1 MRDVKITI
9 IGGGS
14 RQWAIG
20 MLKDLT
26 RQDKFIPHVC
36 LYDINRQAAKDN
48 VEIAKRIYALN
59 KAEGFGISE
68 EGTLEAALTGADF
81 VIISVEP
88 GIIECRQGDL
98 ELPDYYG
105 ILQTVGDTTGPG
117 GILRARR
124 AIPLFV
130 EFAKNIER
138 FCPNAWVINYTN
150 PMTLCTAAL
159 FKGFPGIKA
168 MGCCHE
174 VFHIQTFLAEKCK
187 DWYGVTLNRRD
198 IEIDVSGVN
207 HFTFMPKASWNG
219 HDLIERTKQFI
230 AEEADTVFADKTD
243 IAKHYRDNELW
254 FDCQR
259 VIALS
264 FLRDYGILGAAGDRH
279 LAEFVPFFLTS
290 EKDVLKYGITRTP
303 YWWRLKQDR
312 YKHSKTFT
320 DEELI
325 AKPNDEEGID
335 IMLSLL
341 GERTLHTNVN
351 VINKGQ
357 VPYLPIGHV
366 VESMSDISCDS
377 IKPVT
382 ATRLPL
388 EVEKLEQ
395 IVASVQAKTLDA
407 VLNNDDELLFEAFLE
422 DPLMNLSRRTA
433 RVLFN
438 RMLEASEIRY

>member
-1 MRDVKITI
+1 MRKVKITI

-26 RQDKFIPHVC
+26 RQDKVAADIC

-48 VEIAKRIYALN
+48 VAIAQRIYAIN
-59 KAEGFGISE
+59 KANGFTVTEQGD
-68 EGTLEAALTGADF
+68 LRAALEGSDF
-81 VIISVEP
+81 VIISIEP
-88 GIIECRQGDL
+88 GIIECRKGDL

-130 EFAKNIER
+130 EFAKAIAQY
-138 FCPNAWVINYTN
+138 CPTAWVINYTN

-159 FKGFPGIKA
+159 YKGFPQIKA

-174 VFHIQTFLAEKCK
+174 VFHTETFLAQKCM
-187 DWYGVTLNRRD
+187 DWYGAKVDRRD
-198 IEIDVSGVN
+198 ISIDVSGVN

-219 HDLIERTKQFI
+219 HDLIARTKQFI
-230 AEEADTVFADKTD
+230 EEEAKNVFADKTS
-243 IAKHYRDNELW
+243 IAKNYRDNEQW
-254 FDCQR
+254 FDCEKT
-259 VIALS
+259 IALT
-264 FLRDYGILGAAGDRH
+264 FLRDYGVLGAAGDRH

-290 EKDVLKYGITRTP
+290 EKDVLRYGITRTP

-325 AKPNDEEGID
+325 AQPNDEEGVD

-351 VINKGQ
+351 IVNMGQ

-377 IKPVT
+377 ITPVT
-382 ATRLPL
+382 AMRLPS
-388 EVEKLEQ
+388 EIEAMEQ
-395 IVASVQAKTLDA
+395 SVASVQANTLEA
-407 VLNNDDELLFEAFLE
+407 VINNDDKLLFQAFLE
-422 DPLMNLSRRTA
+422 DPLMNLSERTA
-433 RVLFN
+433 KVLFD
-438 RMLEASEIRY
+438 RMLEESKIRY